1 MGNHPIHSWPL
12 NSMPVSFVVL
22 ARKSVK
28 QSYHPSNTI
37 FQLMQDFRQMTNEC
51 IRIGLRENISTLKAL
66 SLLSYRELKR
76 YDNTPSCYKLC
87 AISKATGI
95 LSSRKKSIR
104 RGYQSSN
111 PYVWKPV
118 LTSCY
123 GFKLVAGC
131 LVIPVGKRK
140 HESIPLNAH
149 TLEVL
154 LDPTLTARSF
164 TLTENSLSVCVSR
177 EMQKIKMEELA
188 STVGV
193 DRNLKNITVGNTN
206 HVTYYDISKTTTIA
220 ANTRSIIGSFKRN
233 DKRIG
238 KQLRSKYGK
247 RRTDR
252 IRHMLHQ
259 ISKGIVQN
267 AKANKQA
274 IVFEEISD
282 VRKLYRKGNQ
292 QGRRYRAMM
301 NSAPFGEIKR
311 QVEYKAAWN
320 GVPVITLTKRET
332 SGTTMDCPKCG
343 ERLQS
348 AARDDGEH
356 HRQLWCSVCERWR
369 DRDVVAV
376 MNISRRGW
384 LRFDH
389 SQGEANEAVRGNSEH
404 EREPVILRVDASKF
418 GSRRKP
424 RT

>member
-1 MGNHPIHSWPL
+1 MISD
-12 NSMPVSFVVL
+12 SFIVL

-28 QSYHPSNTI
+28 QIYHPSNVAL
-37 FQLMQDFRQMTNEC
+37 QLMESFRQMTNEC
-51 IRIGLRENISTLKAL
+51 IQIGLRQNISTLKTL

-76 YDNTPSCYKLC
+76 YDNILSYYKLC
-87 AISKATGI
+87 AISKAAGI
-95 LSSRKKSIR
+95 LSSRKKSLR

-111 PYVWKPV
+111 PYVSKLV

-123 GFKLVAGC
+123 GFKLVNGC
-131 LVIPVGKRK
+131 LVIPVGDWK

-154 LDPTLTARSF
+154 SDPTLTVCSF
-164 TLTENSLSVCVSR
+164 TLTENSLSLCISR
-177 EMQKIKMEELA
+177 EVQEIKTEELA

-193 DRNLKNITVGNTN
+193 DRNLENITVGNAN
-206 HVTYYDISKTTTIA
+206 QITYYEISKTTTIA
-220 ANTRSIIGSFKRN
+220 ANTRSIISSFKRN

-238 KQLRSKYGK
+238 KQIRSKHGK
-247 RRTDR
+247 RRTER
-252 IRHMLHQ
+252 IKRILHQ
-259 ISKGIVQN
+259 ISKDIVQN

-282 VRKLYRKGNQ
+282 IRNLYQKGNQ

-311 QVEYKAAWN
+311 QVKYKAAWE

-332 SGTTMDCPKCG
+332 SGTTVDCPKCG

-348 AARDDGEH
+348 AARDDAEH
-356 HRQLWCSVCERWR
+356 HRQLWCGVCMRWR
-369 DRDVVAV
+369 DRDLVAV
-376 MNISRRGW
+376 LNISHRGW

-389 SQGEANEAVRGNSEH
+389 SEGKASEAMRGNPEH
-404 EREPVILRVDASKF
+404 EEEPVILRVDASKF